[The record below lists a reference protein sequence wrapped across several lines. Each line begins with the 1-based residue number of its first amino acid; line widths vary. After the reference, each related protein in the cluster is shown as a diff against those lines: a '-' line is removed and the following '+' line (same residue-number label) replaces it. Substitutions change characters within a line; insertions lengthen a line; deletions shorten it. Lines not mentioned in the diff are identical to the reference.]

1 MKTTEQIEVTI
12 EDLTADIKR
21 LNEFLEYTL
30 NSKLDSEIKREFA
43 HRLEK
48 EIEWFEQIKQDEI
61 DALNYKDLAEEIEFE
76 EYRLK
81 KFEKNAEILEKINED
96 GNEMFNKK
104 ESE

>member
-30 NSKLDSEIKREFA
+30 NSKLDGEIKREFA
-43 HRLEK
+43 HRLEN

-61 DALNYKDLAEEIEFE
+61 DALNYRDYCQDIEFE

-81 KFEKNAEILEKINED
+81 KHGEVL
-96 GNEMFNKK
+96 
-104 ESE
+104 